1 MVPFAKLTV
10 SPSLTLSAVPPFTL
24 KFKPLSAVAC
34 AVLAVVS
41 AVFAV
46 VLAVFAVFC
55 AVVTFAFVVNN
66 CPPFTASFE
75 PDAMLPSATP
85 VITLLPALIPDA
97 STLGPPVIVK
107 PVLSNLLLPVV
118 TEVNVGVSEIETL
131 IWFAVTAVEIFL
143 LSPITAT
150 VEPNF

>member
-66 CPPFTASFE
+66 
-75 PDAMLPSATP
+75 
-85 VITLLPALIPDA
+85 
-97 STLGPPVIVK
+97 
-107 PVLSNLLLPVV
+107 
-118 TEVNVGVSEIETL
+118 
-131 IWFAVTAVEIFL
+131 
-143 LSPITAT
+143 
-150 VEPNF
+150 